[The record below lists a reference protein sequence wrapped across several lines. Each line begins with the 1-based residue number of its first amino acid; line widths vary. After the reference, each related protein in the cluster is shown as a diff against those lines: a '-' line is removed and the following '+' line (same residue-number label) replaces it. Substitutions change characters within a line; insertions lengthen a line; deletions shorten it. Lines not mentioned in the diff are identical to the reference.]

1 MPESG
6 GHVAEETAGNGRSF
20 ARIGGWLVAAGA
32 WSWILHSML
41 LWFAAT
47 LLVQVSMSSPSS
59 AQVQPGFLILG
70 AAAGAAAGAYRVERI
85 RSVDGLRRAIASRGC
100 IMRITIL
107 DDYQEIFGGL
117 SSIGRLRQK
126 ADVRIYREKFA
137 SEEALIRALK
147 GSQAV
152 IPIRERTQFP
162 ANLLQSLPDLEI
174 IAQTGFRLPYAS

>member
-1 MPESG
+1 
-6 GHVAEETAGNGRSF
+6 
-20 ARIGGWLVAAGA
+20 
-32 WSWILHSML
+32 
-41 LWFAAT
+41 
-47 LLVQVSMSSPSS
+47 
-59 AQVQPGFLILG
+59 
-70 AAAGAAAGAYRVERI
+70 
-85 RSVDGLRRAIASRGC
+85 
-100 IMRITIL
+100 MRITIL

-126 ADVRIYREKFA
+126 ADVRIYTEKFA